1 VNGSIGNTSL
11 ENLHPWQPLRV
22 GQVVRFD
29 NILLCG
35 LFDRE
40 MESID
45 EGDQVLAY
53 YQHTVDDD
61 PWFYQVEWATFVACD
76 NAVLSAIV
84 YI

>member
-1 VNGSIGNTSL
+1 
-11 ENLHPWQPLRV
+11 
-22 GQVVRFD
+22 
-29 NILLCG
+29 
-35 LFDRE
+35 